1 MIEFNTLAFM
11 GMGFDPI
18 YMLIG
23 GAGMVISMLI
33 GKMLKSRFNKYS
45 KMPIELSGAEI
56 AQKMLD
62 DAGISDVQII
72 STPGQLTD
80 HYHPLKK
87 TVNLSEVVYG
97 ERNVAAA
104 AVAAHEVGHAIQHAT
119 AYKWLTM
126 RSKMVPVIGIGSG
139 MAPMII
145 IVGLGMMAAESALGA
160 TAALVGIVLFA
171 LTTLFSLI
179 TLPVE
184 FDASSRAL
192 AWIDDSGVM
201 DGLERS
207 KAKSAL
213 NAAAMT
219 YVVAALAS
227 LAQLIYFVVKYLN
240 ARD

>member
-1 MIEFNTLAFM
+1 
-11 GMGFDPI
+11 
-18 YMLIG
+18 MLRSLVG
-23 GAGMVISMLI
+23 
-33 GKMLKSRFNKYS
+33 
-45 KMPIELSGAEI
+45 
-56 AQKMLD
+56 
-62 DAGISDVQII
+62 
-72 STPGQLTD
+72 
-80 HYHPLKK
+80 
-87 TVNLSEVVYG
+87 SEMCI
-97 ERNVAAA
+97 RD
-104 AVAAHEVGHAIQHAT
+104 
-119 AYKWLTM
+119 
-126 RSKMVPVIGIGSG
+126 R
-139 MAPMII
+139 
-145 IVGLGMMAAESALGA
+145 A

>member
-45 KMPIELSGAEI
+45 KISIKLSGAEI

-145 IVGLGMMAAESALGA
+145 M
-160 TAALVGIVLFA
+160 
-171 LTTLFSLI
+171 
-179 TLPVE
+179 
-184 FDASSRAL
+184 
-192 AWIDDSGVM
+192 
-201 DGLERS
+201 
-207 KAKSAL
+207 
-213 NAAAMT
+213 
-219 YVVAALAS
+219 VVW
-227 LAQLIYFVVKYLN
+227 V
-240 ARD
+240 

>member
-1 MIEFNTLAFM
+1 
-11 GMGFDPI
+11 MGFDPI

-33 GKMLKSRFNKYS
+33 GKLLKSRFNKYS
-45 KMPIELSGAEI
+45 KMPIALSGAEI
-56 AQKMLD
+56 AQKLLD

-219 YVVAALAS
+219 YVAAALAS

>member
-1 MIEFNTLAFM
+1 
-11 GMGFDPI
+11 
-18 YMLIG
+18 
-23 GAGMVISMLI
+23 
-33 GKMLKSRFNKYS
+33 
-45 KMPIELSGAEI
+45 
-56 AQKMLD
+56 
-62 DAGISDVQII
+62 
-72 STPGQLTD
+72 
-80 HYHPLKK
+80 
-87 TVNLSEVVYG
+87 
-97 ERNVAAA
+97 
-104 AVAAHEVGHAIQHAT
+104 
-119 AYKWLTM
+119 
-126 RSKMVPVIGIGSG
+126 
-139 MAPMII
+139 
-145 IVGLGMMAAESALGA
+145 MMAAESVLGA